1 MGWHLAQIEAHLII
15 GTLGINLLAYYTVNI
30 LDLISRN
37 SNSSSMVVAY

>member
-15 GTLGINLLAYYTVNI
+15 GTLGINLLTYYTVNI